1 MKEMKSVLYM
11 PDGNRRFAKQNNIS
25 LADAYYLGGKS
36 LRLLS
41 EFFVA
46 EGRSKRLIYYGSSN
60 YTPKRSDSSVD
71 IMVEGAERTFKEL
84 IKEDYFKKN
93 DISLK
98 VLNHSWKLPSK
109 FEEAIEYLS
118 ESTKDGKKGE
128 VVVLIGYS
136 LEKDIN
142 QALSQHPQDY
152 NSLKKGVLFSDID
165 LVIRPKE
172 MRLSNAPIYAMSQ
185 AQMMTIDKFNPEVK
199 REDLER
205 LWQDYVK
212 LREYKTKSNPHHK

>member
-1 MKEMKSVLYM
+1 MKAVLYM
-11 PDGNRRFAKQNNIS
+11 PDGNRRFAKQNNLP

-36 LRLLS
+36 LRLFS

-46 EGRSKRLIYYGSSN
+46 EGRSKKLIYYGSSD
-60 YTPKRSDSSVD
+60 YTPKRTDSSLD

-93 DISLK
+93 DISFK
-98 VLNHSWKLPSK
+98 VINHSWKLPSK
-109 FEEAIEYLS
+109 FEKAIEYIS
-118 ESTKDGKKGE
+118 ESTKHGKNGE

-142 QALSQHPQDY
+142 QALSQHPQ
-152 NSLKKGVLFSDID
+152 NHESLKKALLFPEID

-172 MRLSNAPIYAMSQ
+172 MRPSGGPVYAMSQ
-185 AQMMTIDKFNPEVK
+185 AQMITIDKFNPEIK
-199 REDLER
+199 RKDLEK
-205 LWQDYVK
+205 LWQEYTK
-212 LREYKTKSNPHHK
+212 LNHYRIKSNPHHK